1 MSPTVNSHLN
11 PEEAS
16 DRISSQLAKLPPKR
30 GIIYVDG
37 PSGAGKTA
45 LLADFAASTTGA
57 VLVDATGRSAEE
69 VADQV
74 MRAIGV
80 SYGDFRSIHA
90 LTSLVDDLVFDRKFD
105 PRIVVVTNTQWAGKR
120 RFTDEPLGVAAGGI
134 VGAFSRRSKETNIK
148 LVVEV
153 DSEVYDLSPRN
164 QNPIPHHLI
173 RHLYRGAAR
182 SINEH

>member
-1 MSPTVNSHLN
+1 M
-11 PEEAS
+11 
-16 DRISSQLAKLPPKR
+16 
-30 GIIYVDG
+30 
-37 PSGAGKTA
+37 
-45 LLADFAASTTGA
+45 
-57 VLVDATGRSAEE
+57 
-69 VADQV
+69 ADQV